1 MTDNQ
6 NKGNAVVKKKK
17 IRMTVTERREKQLI
31 STVKPFEDFVA
42 SKGLTY
48 REVAAAVGLSVTGV
62 TKWLMVDDMSLVN
75 LHAVAEAFHYTLE
88 VELKDKE
95 VVIDN
100 VVVIDDNT
108 GQKKLRFVEQ
118 ALYRKKITKREL
130 AKRLGKSYPAIS
142 RWFLVDNLMLSELNN
157 IAEVLDMNLNY
168 TFRPKPKQQQ

>member
-1 MTDNQ
+1 M
-6 NKGNAVVKKKK
+6 
-17 IRMTVTERREKQLI
+17 
-31 STVKPFEDFVA
+31 
-42 SKGLTY
+42 
-48 REVAAAVGLSVTGV
+48 
-62 TKWLMVDDMSLVN
+62 
-75 LHAVAEAFHYTLE
+75 
-88 VELKDKE
+88 
-95 VVIDN
+95 VIDN
-100 VVVIDDNT
+100 VIVIDDNT